1 MVSTRKK
8 RQSNKRLLSQLDD
21 FDQDVIIGNTASERQ
36 ENVVVNEGI
45 NDQDF
50 TVCTPNVS
58 SIIKENVLNV
68 KTLERCFN
76 ERIDRE
82 MENFVETVEDRIQSV
97 ILTAIDNIVG
107 PKIELAI
114 RSINASS
121 GRDVASMSAS
131 SERREHTEINTSF
144 ENSFENNNTIG
155 VTNINDEPRRNSQD
169 GVSELS
175 VPGTQFDRQSHFHH
189 VMTGVKERHTML
201 AGGSDQICNPH
212 HMMTEPSNE
221 THHMVTGQTAQTN
234 QFPESLSG
242 RLQTPRNPSFHQ
254 YQNLSTQVS
263 QDKNLPVVEQTPTNQ
278 NLEANNS
285 NNRLADAIAGVT
297 TQQRPQAATMLKP
310 VSTNTS
316 IFDGKNE
323 KFELFEDLFHTML
336 KMQPEMTEAMKIN
349 NLHADLRKE
358 ALQTFRNISAVNRK
372 TLDDVLI
379 VFRRKYVKPESQATA
394 KHKWHKLTFDLN
406 TKSLPDFLE
415 ELKECAET
423 AFGEKAQHMID
434 SLLYPKLPP
443 HLKRS
448 LNVAYLE
455 NGTYD
460 QIVAHLERELE
471 LSGLENDGELTIP
484 TMTAVPP
491 NDNQQNNEQT
501 KVVCHYCKK
510 SGHVIREC
518 RKRMRK
524 EQEQRI
530 DPSTQKT
537 KPSTSKSYAP
547 CPHCQRTNH
556 PPEQCWSGPNAANRP
571 KRFKQTYPEDNR
583 NHGQDQGNLTHS
595 GPSSILKN
603 SLN

>member
-50 TVCTPNVS
+50 TVGTSNVS
-58 SIIKENVLNV
+58 SIINENVLNV
-68 KTLERCFN
+68 KTFERCFN

-82 MENFVETVEDRIQSV
+82 MENIVETVEDRIQSA

-121 GRDVASMSAS
+121 GRDVASMSAN
-131 SERREHTEINTSF
+131 SEHREHTAINASF
-144 ENSFENNNTIG
+144 ENASENNNTIG
-155 VTNINDEPRRNSQD
+155 GTNINDEARRNSQD

-175 VPGTQFDRQSHFHH
+175 VPGTQFDRQSQIHH
-189 VMTGVKERHTML
+189 VVKERHTML
-201 AGGSDQICNPH
+201 AGGSEQIYNPH

-234 QFPESLSG
+234 QFPEFLTG
-242 RLQTPRNPSFHQ
+242 RIQTPRSPSFHQ
-254 YQNLSTQVS
+254 YQNLSTQMS
-263 QDKNLPVVEQTPTNQ
+263 QDNNLPVVEQTPTNQ

-285 NNRLADAIAGVT
+285 INRLADAIAGFT

-310 VSTNTS
+310 VSTNTL

-349 NLHADLRKE
+349 HFHAHLRTE

-394 KHKWHKLTFDLN
+394 KHKWHKLTFDPN

-415 ELKECAET
+415 ELNECAER
-423 AFGEKAQHMID
+423 AFGENAQHMID
-434 SLLYPKLPP
+434 SLLYAKLPP
-443 HLKRS
+443 HIKRS

-471 LSGLENDGELTIP
+471 LSCLENDGELTIP
-484 TMTAVPP
+484 TMKAVPP

-501 KVVCHYCKK
+501 KVVCHFCKK
-510 SGHVIREC
+510 PGHVIREC

-524 EQEQRI
+524 EQEQRN
-530 DPSTQKT
+530 DPSTHKM

-556 PPEQCWSGPNAANRP
+556 PPERCWSGPNAANRP
-571 KRFKQTYPEDNR
+571 KRFKYPEDNR
-583 NHGQDQGNLTHS
+583 KDGQDQGNLTHS